1 MNNNLYVVLGNF
13 QAFKSLQLITVIKII
28 YKNTLRSFKLNKM
41 ILMILKDPLDI
52 FIQILYGNHFVPIQT
67 SILIYFLVI
76 CKLDYLPQNT
86 VRGRQKDWSELIF
99 LGVKKWKYLN
109 LLYRSVFEYRS

>member
-1 MNNNLYVVLGNF
+1 
-13 QAFKSLQLITVIKII
+13 
-28 YKNTLRSFKLNKM
+28 
-41 ILMILKDPLDI
+41 MILKAPLDI

-76 CKLDYLPQNT
+76 CKLDYLTQNT

-99 LGVKKWKYLN
+99 LDVKKWKYLN
-109 LLYRSVFEYRS
+109 LI